1 MKVKVWNTI
10 VQLSKERGVAI
21 HVIVDAIKESLK
33 VAALKYFTNG
43 EDIFATFQPE
53 KGELRVFSVKTITK
67 TPENLASEISLED
80 AIDIDPKAKIGGTIE
95 IDLPSETLGRISAQA
110 AKKVIIQKVRDAE
123 QEKIFDQFAS
133 RLGNMFTGV
142 LRRFDSNNNMILEL
156 DKTEVL
162 FPQQEMLPNDNFI
175 RGDRVKTVIKHVY
188 KEASGAQV
196 IVSRTDNRFL
206 AKLLEL
212 ETPEI
217 ANGSIE
223 IKDIV
228 REPGERAKVAVFTI
242 EKDIDPVGACI
253 GIKGNRILAISQEL
267 RGEKIDIIEWS
278 ENLLDYAKAALSP
291 AKVERVFIRTEGE
304 KMLQAVVTKDQL
316 SLAIGKKGMNV
327 RQASILVGYRIEINQ
342 I

>member
-10 VQLSKERGVAI
+10 VQLSKERGLAT

-43 EDIFATFQPE
+43 EDIFVAFQPE

-67 TPENLASEISLED
+67 IPENLASEISLED

-110 AKKVIIQKVRDAE
+110 AKQVIIQKVRDAE
-123 QEKIFDQFAS
+123 QKKIFDKFAS

-162 FPQQEMLPNDNFI
+162 FPQQEMLPNDNFT
-175 RGDRVKTVIKHVY
+175 RGDRVKAVIKHVY

-196 IVSRTDNRFL
+196 IVSRKDNRFL

-267 RGEKIDIIEWS
+267 QGEKIDIIEWS
-278 ENLLDYAKAALSP
+278 DNLLDYTKAALSP
-291 AKVERVFIRTEGE
+291 AKVERVFIRNDGE

>member
-10 VQLSKERGVAI
+10 VQLSKERGVAT

-33 VAALKYFTNG
+33 VASTKYFNHD
-43 EDIFATFQPE
+43 EEIFVTFQPE
-53 KGELRVFSVKTITK
+53 KGELRVYSVKTIK
-67 TPENLASEISLED
+67 TAPKNLATEISLED
-80 AIDIDPKAKIGGTIE
+80 AKNIDIKAKVGETVE
-95 IDLPSETLGRISAQA
+95 VDLPSDTLGRISAQA
-110 AKKVIIQKVRDAE
+110 AKQVIFQKVRDAE
-123 QEKIFDQFAS
+123 QEKVYDQFAS
-133 RLGNMFTGV
+133 RLGTLSTGV
-142 LRRFDSNNNMILEL
+142 LRRFEANNNMILEL

-162 FPQQEMLPNDNFI
+162 FPKREMLPNENYRI
-175 RGDRVKTVIKHVY
+175 GDRVKAVIKHVY

-217 ANGSIE
+217 ANGSIV

-228 REPGERAKVAVFTI
+228 RQAGERAKVAVFTN
-242 EKDIDPVGACI
+242 EKDVDPVGACI

-267 RGEKIDIIEWS
+267 QGEKIDIIEWS
-278 ENLLDYAKAALSP
+278 DNPLDYAKAALSP
-291 AKVERVFIRTEGE
+291 ARVERVFVRNMGE
-304 KMLQAVVTKDQL
+304 KMLQAAVAKDQL

-327 RQASILVGYRIEINQ
+327 RLASILVGYRIEINQ

>member
-10 VQLSKERGVAI
+10 VQLSKERGVAT

-33 VAALKYFTNG
+33 VASSQYFSHD
-43 EDIFATFQPE
+43 EEIIVTFLAE
-53 KGELRVFSVKTITK
+53 KGELRVYSVKTITK
-67 TPENLASEISLED
+67 TPKNLATEISLED
-80 AIDIDPKAKIGGTIE
+80 AKDIDPKAKIGETIE
-95 IDLPSETLGRISAQA
+95 VDLPSETLGRISAQA
-110 AKKVIIQKVRDAE
+110 AKQVIFQKVRDAE
-123 QEKIFDQFAS
+123 QEKIYNQFAS
-133 RLGNMFTGV
+133 RIGDLITGV
-142 LRRFDSNNNMILEL
+142 LRRFEPNNNMILEL

-162 FPQQEMLPNDNFI
+162 FPQREMLPNESFR
-175 RGDRVKTVIKHVY
+175 RGDRVKAVIKHVY

-217 ANGSIE
+217 ANGSIV

-228 REPGERAKVAVFTI
+228 RQAGERAKVAVLTR

-253 GIKGNRILAISQEL
+253 GFKGNRILAISQEL
-267 RGEKIDIIEWS
+267 QGEKIDIIEWS
-278 ENLLDYAKAALSP
+278 DNPLDYAKAALSP
-291 AKVERVFIRTEGE
+291 AKVEKVFVRNMSE
-304 KMLQAVVTKDQL
+304 KMLQAVVAKDHL

-327 RQASILVGYRIEINQ
+327 RLASILVGYRIEINQ
-342 I
+342 A